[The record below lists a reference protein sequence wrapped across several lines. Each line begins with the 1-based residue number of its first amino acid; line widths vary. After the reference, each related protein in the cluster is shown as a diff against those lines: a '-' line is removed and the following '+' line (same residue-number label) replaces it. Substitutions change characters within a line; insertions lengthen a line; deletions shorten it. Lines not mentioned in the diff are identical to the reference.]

1 MAVWG
6 QSDLSQWATVPTT
19 LRYALILG
27 QLYSFMLP
35 ASPLTLEFAAAAA
48 CK

>member
-6 QSDLSQWATVPTT
+6 QSDFSQWATVPTALT
-19 LRYALILG
+19 YALDLR

-35 ASPLTLEFAAAAA
+35 AWPLTLEFAAAA